1 MEQEKALSQA
11 FSFQASHL
19 RLTKFLENTVS
30 CVRKLNLCK
39 VAELSSNHTNIAWQC
54 YYLTP
59 VVSNTTYPKSH
70 LSCHFMYQSKFSTLE
85 PVRNFFPRGW
95 DKKRA
100 RKRRERRDS
109 RGGRRIIEKSRE
121 WRERILSHPGNHLS
135 SPSLSFFTC
144 NRNDKM
150 CLRYSEKS
158 MGSIQRL
165 QSSFS

>member
-59 VVSNTTYPKSH
+59 VVSNTTYPQITPFLSFYVLVKVLHTRTSKKFFSQGGGTRKEPEREGRGEIAGEGGGIQKSRGRGEREF
-70 LSCHFMYQSKFSTLE
+70 CHTLE
-85 PVRNFFPRGW
+85 ITSALP
-95 DKKRA
+95 A
-100 RKRRERRDS
+100 
-109 RGGRRIIEKSRE
+109 
-121 WRERILSHPGNHLS
+121 LAS
-135 SPSLSFFTC
+135 SLVTGMTRC
-144 NRNDKM
+144 A
-150 CLRYSEKS
+150 
-158 MGSIQRL
+158 
-165 QSSFS
+165 

>member
-59 VVSNTTYPKSH
+59 VVSNTTYSKSH

-85 PVRNFFPRGW
+85 PVRNFFPRGGGT
-95 DKKRA
+95 
-100 RKRRERRDS
+100 RKEPEREGRGEIAGEGGGLQKS
-109 RGGRRIIEKSRE
+109 RGSGERE
-121 WRERILSHPGNHLS
+121 FCHILEITSALPALVS
-135 SPSLSFFTC
+135 SLVTGMTRC
-144 NRNDKM
+144 A
-150 CLRYSEKS
+150 
-158 MGSIQRL
+158 
-165 QSSFS
+165 